1 MRRRHGPGYPQ
12 GRNAEE
18 CEEFIVIVLSARGP
32 LALARPELPLP
43 LDAQFLH
50 SSSTT
55 GTLASPLSTCVA
67 TQADFRRVDS
77 RPSTGPLA
85 TAGVHAHKSSVMT
98 SGGSPSHRDAYAQVA
113 LSTELVTRAT
123 QATGHSTSAGAQT
136 GLHVPPTDR
145 YDTRACPHDQN
156 LWSVSVF
163 GSLRADIFD
172 FFRNS
177 WGELEDDA
185 GPDHVLWAAALAM
198 AVASYGYGRG
208 RDAPGGALPALIDGA
223 FTELHEWRAEALED
237 ERRLREERESE
248 DVSDGDI
255 CGGEAVDA
263 AHAAETEEAA
273 ARAEWTFSIAEA
285 AARRSLAAE
294 ESTAFAEVLMG
305 KHVCVVAAPARWYAP
320 SLRPSSAAA
329 AGTLAST
336 QAIADSRHPADS
348 ATTGPLPIPKMRR
361 LAALHR
367 QADPE
372 SCRDNEAEGC
382 AADVIRAA
390 VVGTHEEVNRG
401 EFSVHAPEGPPP
413 GAPAVVTVA

>member
-1 MRRRHGPGYPQ
+1 MSGPRSPRSPTTRPPRPRRRG
-12 GRNAEE
+12 
-18 CEEFIVIVLSARGP
+18 I
-32 LALARPELPLP
+32 
-43 LDAQFLH
+43 
-50 SSSTT
+50 
-55 GTLASPLSTCVA
+55 
-67 TQADFRRVDS
+67 
-77 RPSTGPLA
+77 
-85 TAGVHAHKSSVMT
+85 
-98 SGGSPSHRDAYAQVA
+98 
-113 LSTELVTRAT
+113 
-123 QATGHSTSAGAQT
+123 
-136 GLHVPPTDR
+136 
-145 YDTRACPHDQN
+145 
-156 LWSVSVF
+156 
-163 GSLRADIFD
+163 RADIFD
-172 FFRNS
+172 LFRNS
-177 WGELEDDA
+177 GGELEDDA

-208 RDAPGGALPALIDGA
+208 RDAPGGALPTLIDGA

-248 DVSDGDI
+248 DASDGDI

-263 AHAAETEEAA
+263 PYAETETEEAA
-273 ARAEWTFSIAEA
+273 ARVETQSLTIAEA

-294 ESTAFAEVLMG
+294 ENTALAEVLLF
-305 KHVCVVAAPARWYAP
+305 KHVCAVAAPARWYAP
-320 SLRPSSAAA
+320 SLRPSSAA
-329 AGTLAST
+329 GTLAST
-336 QAIADSRHPADS
+336 QAIADSRPPADS

-401 EFSVHAPEGPPP
+401 AFSVHAPEGPPP